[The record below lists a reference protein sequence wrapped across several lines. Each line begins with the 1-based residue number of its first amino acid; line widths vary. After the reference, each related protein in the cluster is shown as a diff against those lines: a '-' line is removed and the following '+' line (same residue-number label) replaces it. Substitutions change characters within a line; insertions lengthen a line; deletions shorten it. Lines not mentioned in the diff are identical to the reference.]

1 MTKAK
6 AQYILDN
13 EDFMPWY
20 DVEKAREV
28 LGEVDESAYNMDEI
42 AKKWGL

>member
-1 MTKAK
+1 MSQAK

-28 LGEVDESAYNMDEI
+28 LGEVNQAYYNMDAI
-42 AKKWGL
+42 AEKWGV

>member
-1 MTKAK
+1 MSQAK
-6 AQYILDN
+6 AQHILDN

-28 LGEVDESAYNMDEI
+28 LGEVDQAAYDMDAI
-42 AKKWGL
+42 AKKRGL